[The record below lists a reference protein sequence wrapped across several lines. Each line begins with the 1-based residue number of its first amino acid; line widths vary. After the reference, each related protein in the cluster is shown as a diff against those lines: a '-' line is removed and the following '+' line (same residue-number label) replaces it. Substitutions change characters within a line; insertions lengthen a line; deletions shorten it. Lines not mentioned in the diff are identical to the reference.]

1 MTVVP
6 PVPAPVCSETPRADD
21 DRLVVSWTYTHTGG
35 LAITSVDV
43 FFNPD
48 TSPELRQAF
57 SSVAGAVVEDVSSEE
72 REDSIPL
79 PEAGLHYQFT
89 VRAEN
94 SVGASEVDCP
104 VTRLDTGEPLACV
117 HRTLM

>member
-1 MTVVP
+1 M
-6 PVPAPVCSETPRADD
+6 CSEAPRAVD
-21 DRLVVSWTYTHTGG
+21 DRLVVSWTYIHTGG
-35 LAITSVDV
+35 EAITSVNV

-48 TSPELRQAF
+48 SSPQLRQAF
-57 SSVAGAVVEDVSSEE
+57 SNVSGAEVEDVSSEE

-94 SVGASEVDCP
+94 SVGFSEVACP
-104 VTRLDTGEPLACV
+104 DARLDVGELFTCV
-117 HRTLM
+117 YI